1 MKRRII
7 DSMHGASGV
16 AKWALLAAL
25 AASLTFSATGSRAAD
40 CGVSVGSP
48 LNFGIYDTINALPG
62 STVITVSCT
71 RSTGQAEVVPITIA
85 LSSGPGSYAA
95 RQMNLISGP
104 ELMLYN
110 LYTTL
115 ARTQVWGDG
124 TAGTAVVTNTINL
137 PGPPGN
143 PPQTSTYTIFG
154 LIGGNQN
161 LPAGTYQTTAA
172 ITVTLTY

>member
-161 LPAGTYQTTAA
+161 LRAGTYQTLSG
-172 ITVTLTY
+172 IIITLTF